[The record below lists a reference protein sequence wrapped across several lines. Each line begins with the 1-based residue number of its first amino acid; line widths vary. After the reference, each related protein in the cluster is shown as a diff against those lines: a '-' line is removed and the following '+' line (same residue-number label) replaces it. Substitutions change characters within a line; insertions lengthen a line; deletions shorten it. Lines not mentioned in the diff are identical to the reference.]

1 MTLVVIWLAVLTIW
15 AFIQSKAISELNN
28 ENENMHYCMKNLI
41 KAWQVHNRKV
51 ADGIWERREK

>member
-15 AFIQSKAISELNN
+15 VCVQAKTISELND
-28 ENENMHYCMKNLI
+28 ENENLHYCMKNLI

-51 ADGIWERREK
+51 ADGIWERRKP

>member
-15 AFIQSKAISELNN
+15 VCIQTKAINELNN
-28 ENENMHYCMKNLI
+28 ENENMRYCMKNLI
-41 KAWQVHNRKV
+41 KAWQVHNHKV